1 MASAVIHLCVANEY
15 LKKTNKKSLELLI
28 GSIAPDIAKYIEV
41 HKMETH
47 FQEKNDDI
55 PDLKLFLNKYSNYL
69 SDDFVLGYY
78 IHLYTDYLWFKFFLP
93 RYVENPLKN
102 KLQEEELTNYLYAD
116 YSNLNIELIRDYNL
130 SLDIFSNEIPKIN
143 NIIEEIPMDKL
154 NIVVD
159 EMGRIIKDSK
169 KGQTYMFGI
178 KEVEVFIDL
187 AKEAIYNEVK
197 SWL

>member
-1 MASAVIHLCVANEY
+1 M
-15 LKKTNKKSLELLI
+15 
-28 GSIAPDIAKYIEV
+28 
-41 HKMETH
+41 
-47 FQEKNDDI
+47 
-55 PDLKLFLNKYSNYL
+55 
-69 SDDFVLGYY
+69 
-78 IHLYTDYLWFKFFLP
+78 
-93 RYVENPLKN
+93 
-102 KLQEEELTNYLYAD
+102 
-116 YSNLNIELIRDYNL
+116 IRDYNL
-130 SLDIFSNEIPKIN
+130 SLDIFYNEIPKIN